1 MRLRREAHLTNTVLV
16 VDTSDLVVNTI
27 AQALSSAG
35 YDPSGAN
42 SYQAAGRQLE
52 VSAPDVLVVSV
63 ELAAHNGIQLAMR
76 CSRAHPTTQVI
87 VMGPKSAALERE
99 ACSLGASAYMSR
111 PLTPGALIKQLK
123 SISAAA
129 QRGLTR
135 PPGEAH
141 AGSGLAATA

>member
-1 MRLRREAHLTNTVLV
+1 
-16 VDTSDLVVNTI
+16 VVNTI

-42 SYQAAGRQLE
+42 SYQAAGRRLE
-52 VSAPDVLVVSV
+52 ASAPDVLVVSV
-63 ELAAHNGIQLAMR
+63 ELEAHNGIQLAMR
-76 CSRAHPTTQVI
+76 CSRSHPATQVI

-99 ACSLGASAYMSR
+99 ACSLGASAYMAR

-123 SISAAA
+123 SIADGG

-141 AGSGLAATA
+141 TSSGLAATA